1 LAYNTLNITWV
12 GLLNFDTFKD
22 PLYKLQ
28 RIGLKNYVS
37 ETAYSILASRMGMF
51 YEKLIKVLPTLEV
64 QFSSLF
70 VVVQL
75 SPFYCPTS
83 HMIGQGAVNS
93 FQVFVRHSL

>member
-1 LAYNTLNITWV
+1 LACLI
-12 GLLNFDTFKD
+12 FDTFKD

-64 QFSSLF
+64 RFSSPCTTFSLIHIKHG
-70 VVVQL
+70 
-75 SPFYCPTS
+75 P
-83 HMIGQGAVNS
+83 VNADW
-93 FQVFVRHSL
+93 VN